1 MIIIFG
7 AGIAGLFTG
16 YNLLKRGKEIKII
29 DTNSIRAGSTGAS
42 VGMLAPFIE
51 AKPGEN
57 ELLNLML
64 DSKKIW
70 EELQLNK
77 KFSKC
82 IDLKENSSLMI
93 GLNEDDKEK
102 N

>member
-29 DTNSIRAGSTGAS
+29 DTNSIKAGSTDAS

-51 AKPGEN
+51 AKPGED

-64 DSKKIW
+64 NSKDL
-70 EELQLNK
+70 EEFQLNK

-82 IDLKENSSLMI
+82 MI
-93 GLNEDDKEK
+93 
-102 N
+102 

>member
-1 MIIIFG
+1 
-7 AGIAGLFTG
+7 
-16 YNLLKRGKEIKII
+16 
-29 DTNSIRAGSTGAS
+29 
-42 VGMLAPFIE
+42 MLAPFIE

-57 ELLNLML
+57 ELINLMK

-70 EELQLNK
+70 EEFQLNK

-102 N
+102 LKFKKKIFENFG